1 MNAKIVLVAAMTA
14 LSLAAPV
21 LAHADSD
28 DWRGDRGAYSGHY
41 DGERGRDWQG
51 ARNDWRGGERRD
63 DGYGWNRRD
72 YGARAYRWGH
82 ERRCWVENRG
92 YYEPDGDYISRPI
105 RVCR

>member
-1 MNAKIVLVAAMTA
+1 MNTKILLVAAMAA

-21 LAHADSD
+21 IAHADSD
-28 DWRGDRGAYSGHY
+28 DWRGDHGDYANRR
-41 DGERGRDWQG
+41 DGDGGRDWRG
-51 ARNDWRGGERRD
+51 YRNDWRGGDRR
-63 DGYGWNRRD
+63 GEGRGWNRRE
-72 YGARAYRWGH
+72 YGFRNYRWGH